1 MTKDEDKI
9 DPSTLIEISLNDFE
23 VANILFDK
31 ENPKYYPLAIYM
43 FQQSLEKAIKAALVC
58 LGWVENEREL
68 KNEIGHEVT
77 KRTIKLLRDKA
88 KESIIDIINSII
100 QRVNYENEEKVKN
113 IVWDMLKITIPT
125 LNNLIP
131 DKMVEDFINEIKY
144 SIDYTF
150 QQINNKTD
158 DKETTK
164 IFQDL
169 VISITNRS
177 GEFLKQVEE
186 YLKKF
191 SIIGLSINIT
201 QPLLELK
208 LQLLLYTALLLM
220 LHAPLDNLQA
230 KLRYHL
236 PKIDKDNNLLYIGRL
251 IKATINTK
259 INNNKNMLEY
269 LKEIIDYFKNNQILN

>member
-208 LQLLLYTALLLM
+208 LILLLYTALLLM

>member
-1 MTKDEDKI
+1 
-9 DPSTLIEISLNDFE
+9 
-23 VANILFDK
+23 
-31 ENPKYYPLAIYM
+31 
-43 FQQSLEKAIKAALVC
+43 
-58 LGWVENEREL
+58 
-68 KNEIGHEVT
+68 
-77 KRTIKLLRDKA
+77 
-88 KESIIDIINSII
+88 
-100 QRVNYENEEKVKN
+100 
-113 IVWDMLKITIPT
+113 MLKITIPT

-169 VISITNRS
+169 VRRIRNSYRN
-177 GEFLKQVEE
+177 FLEQVEE

-208 LQLLLYTALLLM
+208 LMLLLYTALLLM